1 MIERERLVNELRKS
15 FDSYEVC
22 FLKERTK
29 RYESFERELYSLVF
43 KEEEGIALR
52 AIKDHRLV
60 FSYTF
65 ESGENAATALV
76 ENAVALVPFM
86 DRDEQVTFPDKYGT
100 YPAFHAYDTDGLE
113 TQDSQKTSLVLTLEG
128 SMLDYDKRI
137 VQTRNCELQE
147 VSIES
152 AILNTHGLQAEA
164 RKTIYTLG
172 GLAVAANGE
181 EVSWYDWS
189 WSHALKD
196 LEPAPLGR
204 RIAEKAISFLDGKV
218 LQTGA
223 YEGLLTPG
231 AACDML
237 SVLAS
242 SFLGESLYKDKTWL
256 KERAGQQCFSPILNI
271 TDSGLAGMGSFP
283 FDGEGVPSQ
292 ENALVREG
300 YFQQFLYDV
309 YYGRKLGRP
318 STGNAVR
325 PGVKEPPKCSP
336 RGFYVEK
343 GREDVAGAFQD
354 GVIIEEL
361 MGTHTANTVTGDFS
375 VGALGHLRQNGQEK
389 PFKGV
394 IFSGNVFELLR
405 NVKAVGNDLTFYG
418 PYGSPT
424 LYITDLKI
432 SGT

>member
-1 MIERERLVNELRKS
+1 MIEKEHLIRVLKNA

-43 KEEEGIALR
+43 REEEGIALR

-65 ESGENAATALV
+65 EPEKNAATALI

-86 DRDEQVTFPDKYGT
+86 DRDDQVTFPDKYSA
-100 YPAFHAYDTDGLE
+100 YPAFHAYDSTGLE
-113 TQDSQKTSLVLTLEG
+113 TQDSQKTSMVLALEG

-147 VSIES
+147 VNIES
-152 AILNTHGLQAEA
+152 AIFNAHGLQAEA

-189 WSHALKD
+189 WSHALND
-196 LEPAPLGR
+196 LEAASLGR
-204 RIAEKAISFLDGKV
+204 RIAAKAISFLDGKV
-218 LQTGA
+218 LQTGV

-231 AACDML
+231 TACDI
-237 SVLAS
+237 LAVIAP

-256 KERAGQQCFSPILNI
+256 KERTGQQCFSPLLNI

-300 YFQQFLYDV
+300 YFQQFLCDV

-336 RGFYVEK
+336 RGIYIEK
-343 GREDVAGAFQD
+343 GREDVAGTFQD
-354 GVIIEEL
+354 GIIIEEL

-375 VGALGHLRQNGQEK
+375 VGALGHLRRNGQES

-394 IFSGNVFELLR
+394 IFSGNVFELLKH
-405 NVKAVGNDLTFYG
+405 VKAVGNDLTFYG
-418 PYGSPT
+418 PYGSPS
-424 LYITDLKI
+424 LYVTNLKI

>member
-1 MIERERLVNELRKS
+1 MIEKEHLVRALKNA

-29 RYESFERELYSLVF
+29 KYESFERELYGLVF

-52 AIKDHRLV
+52 AVKDHRLV
-60 FSYTF
+60 FSYTY
-65 ESGENAATALV
+65 ETGENAATALV

-86 DRDEQVTFPDKYGT
+86 DRDEHVTFPEKYGT
-100 YPAFHAYDTDGLE
+100 YPAFQAYDTAGLE
-113 TQDSQKTSLVLTLEG
+113 TPDSEKTLRVLTLERTI
-128 SMLDYDKRI
+128 LDYDKRI

-147 VSIES
+147 VKIES
-152 AILNTHGLQAEA
+152 TIFNANGLQAEA
-164 RKTIYTLG
+164 HKTIYTLG

-189 WSHALKD
+189 WSHALNE
-196 LEPAPLGR
+196 LEPVPLGR

-237 SVLAS
+237 SVLAP

-256 KERAGQQCFSPILNI
+256 KERVRQQCFSPLLNI

-300 YFQQFLYDV
+300 YFQGFLFDV

-318 STGNAVR
+318 STGNGVR
-325 PGVKEPPKCSP
+325 PGVKEPPTCSP
-336 RGFYVEK
+336 RGFCIEK

-354 GVIIEEL
+354 GIIIEEL

-375 VGALGHLRQNGQEK
+375 VGALGHICKNGEQR

-394 IFSGNVFELLR
+394 ILSGNAFELLK
-405 NVKAVGNDLTFYG
+405 NVKGVGDDLTFYG
-418 PYGSPT
+418 GYGSPT
-424 LYITDLKI
+424 LYISNLKI
-432 SGT
+432 SGV

>member
-1 MIERERLVNELRKS
+1 MIEKEHVIRALKNA

-29 RYESFERELYSLVF
+29 KYESFERELYGLVF

-52 AIKDHRLV
+52 AVKDHHLV

-65 ESGENAATALV
+65 ETGGTAATALI
-76 ENAVALVPFM
+76 ENATALVPFM
-86 DRDEQVTFPDKYGT
+86 DRDEHVAFPEKYGT
-100 YPAFHAYDTDGLE
+100 YPAVEAYDTDGLRK
-113 TQDSQKTSLVLTLEG
+113 QDSEKTSLVLTLEA
-128 SMLDYDKRI
+128 SMLDYGKRI
-137 VQTRNCELQE
+137 VRTRNCELQE
-147 VSIES
+147 VNIES
-152 AILNTHGLQAEA
+152 AIFNANGLQAEA
-164 RKTIYTLG
+164 RKTIFTLG

-189 WSHALKD
+189 WSHALND
-196 LEPAPLGR
+196 LEPASLGR
-204 RIAEKAISFLDGKV
+204 RIAQKAISFLDGKV
-218 LQTGA
+218 LQTGV
-223 YEGLLTPG
+223 YEGLLKPG

-237 SVLAS
+237 AVVAP

-256 KERAGQQCFSPILNI
+256 KERAGQQCFSPFLNI

-300 YFQQFLYDV
+300 YFQQFLCDL
-309 YYGRKLGRP
+309 YYGRKLGKP

-325 PGVKEPPKCSP
+325 SGVKEPPRCSP
-336 RGFYVEK
+336 RGLYVEK

-354 GVIIEEL
+354 GIIIEEL
-361 MGTHTANTVTGDFS
+361 MGTHTANTITGDFS
-375 VGALGHLRQNGQEK
+375 VGALGHVRKNGQDK

-394 IFSGNVFELLR
+394 IFSGNVFELLK
-405 NVKAVGNDLTFYG
+405 NVKAVGNDLLFYG

-424 LYITDLKI
+424 LYVTDLKI
-432 SGT
+432 SGV

>member
-1 MIERERLVNELRKS
+1 MIEKEHLVRALKKT

-29 RYESFERELYSLVF
+29 KYESFERELYSLVF
-43 KEEEGIALR
+43 KEEEGVALR
-52 AIKDHRLV
+52 AVKDHRLV
-60 FSYTF
+60 FSYTY
-65 ESGENAATALV
+65 ETGENAASALI
-76 ENAVALVPFM
+76 ENAASLVPFM
-86 DRDEQVTFPDKYGT
+86 DRDEHVAFPEKYGA
-100 YPAFHAYDTDGLE
+100 YPAFEAYDIAGLE
-113 TQDSQKTSLVLTLEG
+113 TQDSEKTSLVLTLER
-128 SMLDYDKRI
+128 SILDHDNRI

-147 VSIES
+147 VTIES
-152 AILNTHGLQAEA
+152 AIFNANGLQGEA

-189 WSHALKD
+189 WSHALND
-196 LEPAPLGR
+196 LEPVPLGR
-204 RIAEKAISFLDGKV
+204 RIAAKAISFLDGKV

-231 AACDML
+231 ATCDML
-237 SVLAS
+237 DVIAP
-242 SFLGESLYKDKTWL
+242 SFLGESLDKDKTWL
-256 KERAGQQCFSPILNI
+256 KERRGKQCFSPLLNI

-300 YFQQFLYDV
+300 YFQDFLFDA
-309 YYGRKLGRP
+309 YYGRKLGKA
-318 STGNAVR
+318 STGNGVR
-325 PGVKEPPKCSP
+325 PGLKEPPKCSP
-336 RGFYVEK
+336 RGFYIEK
-343 GREDVAGAFQD
+343 GKENVAGSLRD
-354 GVIIEEL
+354 GIIIEEL
-361 MGTHTANTVTGDFS
+361 MGTHTANAVTGDFS
-375 VGALGHLRQNGQEK
+375 VGALGHVRKNGQES

-394 IFSGNVFELLR
+394 IFSGNVFELLK

-418 PYGSPT
+418 PYGAPT

>member
-1 MIERERLVNELRKS
+1 MIEREHLVNELKKS

-29 RYESFERELYSLVF
+29 RYESFERELYGLVL

-60 FSYTF
+60 FSYTY
-65 ESGENAATALV
+65 ETGEKAPAALV

-86 DRDEQVTFPDKYGT
+86 DADEHVTFPERYGA
-100 YPAFHAYDTDGLE
+100 YPTIEAFDAAGLE
-113 TQDSQKTSLVLTLEG
+113 TQDSEKTSRVLTLERTI
-128 SMLDYDKRI
+128 LDHDKRI

-147 VSIES
+147 VKIES
-152 AILNTHGLQAEA
+152 TIFNANGLQAEA
-164 RKTIYTLG
+164 HKTIYTLG
-172 GLAVAANGE
+172 GFAVAANGE

-189 WSHALKD
+189 WSHVLD
-196 LEPAPLGR
+196 ELEPASLGR
-204 RIAEKAISFLDGKV
+204 RIAEKVISFLGGKV
-218 LQTGA
+218 LQTGV

-231 AACDML
+231 AACDIL
-237 SVLAS
+237 SVLAP

-256 KERAGQQCFSPILNI
+256 KERVGQQCFSPLLNI
-271 TDSGLAGMGSFP
+271 TDSGLVGMGSFP

-300 YFQQFLYDV
+300 AFQGFLFDT
-309 YYGRKLGRP
+309 YYGRKLGKP
-318 STGNAVR
+318 STGNGVR
-325 PGVKEPPKCSP
+325 GGIKEPPKCSP
-336 RGFYVEK
+336 RGFYIEK

-354 GVIIEEL
+354 GIVIEEL

-375 VGALGHLRQNGQEK
+375 VGALGHICKNGERK

-394 IFSGNVFELLR
+394 IFSGNLFELLK
-405 NVKAVGNDLTFYG
+405 NVRAVGNDLTFYG
-418 PYGSPT
+418 GIGSPS
-424 LYITDLKI
+424 LHVSNLKI